1 MGIDNIKG
9 RARIS
14 KEESLIT
21 SEYAINWTE
30 KSPNS
35 KLKMINSILNNQKLS
50 KIIEVRKLKDKIV
63 NRKFRDFQKLVWVP
77 FNRCDW
83 KLWAE
88 SLSYFKN
95 FIDRITKQN
104 RTFTQTNSYLSSLH
118 WNIWQIENLS
128 DTLQIQHNEAQYLAS
143 YETMSQGEYNKL
155 FSWRDRLQQW
165 QLWDCYLVSGIN
177 ELARAQHFDTLMR
190 TSIQRVR
197 WKDGSGSWYQIKIPL
212 WEPSWRKILFKDSEL
227 SVAKIRWNIWYR
239 LLELAYAKNKLRK
252 NDRKWNKYRPITSA
266 ELEGIRWWWTKEV
279 LETFLW
285 KRNISFNTFWDWD
298 RKEPLHKM
306 PWLIKNQITWFLK
319 NYVPSIWNKFVSL
332 SSIWWESDTKQYTVW
347 WKIMYHKHAYA
358 LTWVNK
364 DSKWNIKTIT
374 VLNPWNAKWSWKN
387 YMSFTLDEFFKA
399 FSYMSCWKIKTRTF
413 LGNKAIA

>member
-35 KLKMINSILNNQKLS
+35 KLKMISSILNNQKLS

-347 WKIMYHKHAYA
+347 WKIMYHKQM
-358 LTWVNK
+358 
-364 DSKWNIKTIT
+364 
-374 VLNPWNAKWSWKN
+374 P
-387 YMSFTLDEFFKA
+387 FF
-399 FSYMSCWKIKTRTF
+399 
-413 LGNKAIA
+413 LLE